1 MQGLITDHRYEEAYD
16 TGRYYIEHCWE
27 LDNWHKFLTITSA
40 NQSRD
45 TSSNRYSEYREW
57 LKSVLYLNT
66 SDSNWYCADADAMLA
81 TFKKQAFQIDY
92 NSQLAV
98 ERYLMGSGKCPEWE
112 AAWKKGYMEGRLGQ
126 RQIWQDTVTV
136 DTNLY
141 PLDTTLPSLKSLGLE
156 ILLGPQETAKRA
168 DAGFTIR
175 GLHTTQNP
183 FSHQTEIAFELG
195 DRELMQL
202 KVYDVLGRV
211 VYDNGIGT
219 VLEAGERSFVL
230 NGSTWPA
237 STYYARLSGRHGI
250 LQTVKLQVIR

>member
-1 MQGLITDHRYEEAYD
+1 MAE
-16 TGRYYIEHCWE
+16 
-27 LDNWHKFLTITSA
+27 
-40 NQSRD
+40 
-45 TSSNRYSEYREW
+45 
-57 LKSVLYLNT
+57 SVLYLNT
-66 SDSNWYCADADAMLA
+66 LDSNWYCADADAISN
-81 TFKKQAFQIDY
+81 TFKYQAHIVYDW
-92 NSQLAV
+92 NGELAV
-98 ERYLMGSGKCPEWE
+98 LKYLMESGKCPDWVNQWK
-112 AAWKKGYMEGRLGQ
+112 AAYESGRHGQ
-126 RQIWQDTVTV
+126 HQIWRDTVTV
-136 DTNLY
+136 DTTLY

-219 VLEAGERSFVL
+219 VFEPGERSFVL

-237 STYYARLSGRHGI
+237 GTYYARLSSRHGI